1 MLRFQVYRCKD
12 RKKISTFAASNGMV
26 MKFFKKKE
34 NNYKAVSITAL
45 TWKRFKKEWEG
56 MVSLGFICLV
66 ILISILGYLIT
77 PDSTPYC
84 NHQQLEIAL
93 RKPGFTVDLLQ
104 LKPGHEV
111 THVGPLQ
118 KMLFGQP
125 ALYQTVPIKAWR
137 DAGDFIEVQL
147 FEQQDWVRYA
157 KADIAK
163 TPVVTRKFRLGTD
176 RYGRDVLSQ
185 LMMGSRVSLS
195 VGFLSIFI
203 ALVIGITVGSIAGYY
218 RGKVDDVLMFIIN
231 VVWSIP
237 TLLLVIAISFALGK
251 GFWQIFIAIGLTMWV
266 DIARVVR
273 GQVIS
278 LREQDFVESGKALGF
293 NNIRIIF
300 KHILPNITG
309 TIIVIAASNFSS
321 AILMEAGLSFLGL
334 GVQPPMPSW
343 GMMMKENY
351 AYIVL
356 DNAYLAIVPGIAIML
371 LVLSFMLIGN
381 ALRNAMDVRS

>member
-1 MLRFQVYRCKD
+1 M
-12 RKKISTFAASNGMV
+12 
-26 MKFFKKKE
+26 MKFFKKKSKE
-34 NNYKAVSITAL
+34 YEAVSLSAL
-45 TWKRFKKEWEG
+45 AWKRFKKEKEG
-56 MVSLGFICLV
+56 MISLAFIALV
-66 ILISILGYLIT
+66 IIVAILGYLIT
-77 PDSTPYC
+77 PDSTPHC

-93 RKPGFTVDLLQ
+93 QPPGFSVDMLQ
-104 LKPGHEV
+104 EKQDLDIEQ
-111 THVGPLQ
+111 VGGFR

-125 ALYQTVPIKAWR
+125 STYRTIPIHSDYR
-137 DAGDFIEVQL
+137 EAGDAYR
-147 FEQQDWVRYA
+147 VRLWGEKAFTTYA
-157 KADIAK
+157 KSALAEQAIVHK
-163 TPVVTRKFRLGTD
+163 RFLLGTD

-185 LMMGSRVSLS
+185 LMLGTRVSLA

-203 ALVIGITVGSIAGYY
+203 ALVIGITVGAVAGYY
-218 RGKVDDVLMFIIN
+218 RGRVDDILTFIIN

-278 LREQDFVESGKALGF
+278 LREQDFVESGKALGYS
-293 NNIRIIF
+293 NLRIIF

-309 TIIVIAASNFSS
+309 TVIVISASNFSS
-321 AILMEAGLSFLGL
+321 AILTEAGLSFLGL
-334 GVQPPMPSW
+334 GVQPPTPSW

-356 DNAYLAIVPGIAIML
+356 DKAYLAIVPGIAIML

-381 ALRNAMDVRS
+381 ALRNAMDVRG

>member
-1 MLRFQVYRCKD
+1 MIFP
-12 RKKISTFAASNGMV
+12 
-26 MKFFKKKE
+26 KKKKRAE
-34 NNYKAVSITAL
+34 ERAVSLSKLA
-45 TWKRFKKEWEG
+45 WNRFKKEKEG
-56 MVSLGFICLV
+56 VISLFFVAFVVLV
-66 ILISILGYLIT
+66 SILGYLIT
-77 PDSTPYC
+77 PDHTPYC

-93 RKPGFTVDLLQ
+93 RKPGFSVTLLQ
-104 LKPGHEV
+104 VKQEKETEKQPLLKR
-111 THVGPLQ
+111 
-118 KMLFGQP
+118 MLFGQP
-125 ALYQTVPIKAWR
+125 SLYRTVPISQYHEKA
-137 DAGDFIEVQL
+137 DSATVQL
-147 FEQQDWVRYA
+147 FEQNEYASFA
-157 KADIAK
+157 KADLAPAPTI
-163 TPVVTRKFRLGTD
+163 TRKFLLGTD

-185 LMMGSRVSLS
+185 LLIGSRVSLS
-195 VGFLSIFI
+195 VGFMSIFI
-203 ALVIGITVGSIAGYY
+203 ALVIGITVGAMAGYY
-218 RGKVDDVLMFIIN
+218 RGKVDDILLFIIN

-293 NNIRIIF
+293 SNLRIIF

-309 TIIVIAASNFSS
+309 TIIVVAASNFSS

-334 GVQPPMPSW
+334 VVQPPMPSW

-356 DNAYLAIVPGIAIML
+356 DKAYLAIVPGIAIML

-381 ALRNAMDVRS
+381 AFRNALDVRS

>member
-1 MLRFQVYRCKD
+1 M
-12 RKKISTFAASNGMV
+12 A

-34 NNYKAVSITAL
+34 NKYKAVSITAL

-56 MVSLGFICLV
+56 MVSLGFIILV
-66 ILISILGYLIT
+66 IVVAILGYLVT

-84 NHQQLEIAL
+84 NNVQLEIAL
-93 RKPGFTVDLLQ
+93 RKPGFTVQLLQ
-104 LKPGHEV
+104 VEPGHEV
-111 THVGPLQ
+111 PKVGVLH

-125 ALYQTVPIKAWR
+125 APYQTVPVSAWR
-137 DAGDFIEVQL
+137 DMGDSVEVQL
-147 FEQQDWVRYA
+147 FEQSDRLRYA
-157 KADIAK
+157 KSELAD
-163 TPVVTRKFRLGTD
+163 TPVITRKFRLGTD

-203 ALVIGITVGSIAGYY
+203 ALIIGITVGAVAGYY
-218 RGKVDDVLMFIIN
+218 RGRVDDVLMFIIN

-278 LREQDFVESGKALGF
+278 LREQDFVESGKALGYNSF
-293 NNIRIIF
+293 RIIF

-309 TIIVIAASNFSS
+309 TVIVIAASNFSS

-356 DNAYLAIVPGIAIML
+356 DKAYLAIVPGIAIML

-381 ALRNAMDVRS
+381 ALRNAMDVRN

>member
-1 MLRFQVYRCKD
+1 MPL
-12 RKKISTFAASNGMV
+12 
-26 MKFFKKKE
+26 FKKK
-34 NNYKAVSITAL
+34 NQDHRPVSLSEL
-45 TWKRFKKEWEG
+45 TWKRFKKEKQG
-56 MVSLGFICLV
+56 IIALAY
-66 ILISILGYLIT
+66 ILIIMIVAILGYLIT
-77 PDSTPYC
+77 PDQTPYC

-93 RKPGFTVDLLQ
+93 KKPGFKVLLLNIKNQ
-104 LKPGHEV
+104 QVIEKRNV
-111 THVGPLQ
+111 FK

-125 ALYQTVPIKAWR
+125 AFYRTIPIENYEI
-137 DAGDFIEVQL
+137 AGDSVRVTF
-147 FEQQDWVRYA
+147 FEQEGEYGIGSFALSELRPDE
-157 KADIAK
+157 
-163 TPVVTRKFRLGTD
+163 PVSSKRFLLGTD

-185 LMMGSRVSLS
+185 LMMGSRISLA
-195 VGFLSIFI
+195 VGFISIFI
-203 ALVIGITVGSIAGYY
+203 ALIIGVLVGAVAGFY
-218 RGKVDDVLMFIIN
+218 RGKIDDILMFIIN

-278 LREQDFVESGKALGF
+278 LREQEYVEAGRALGF
-293 NNIRIIF
+293 SNLHIIF
-300 KHILPNITG
+300 KHILPNILG
-309 TIIVIAASNFSS
+309 SVIVISASNFSS

-334 GVQPPMPSW
+334 GVQPPTPSW

-371 LVLSFMLIGN
+371 LVLAFMLIGN
-381 ALRNAMDVRS
+381 ALRNAMDIKN

>member
-1 MLRFQVYRCKD
+1 MNIFKRKPKEYRAT
-12 RKKISTFAASNGMV
+12 SLS
-26 MKFFKKKE
+26 E
-34 NNYKAVSITAL
+34 L
-45 TWKRFKKEWEG
+45 TWQRFKKEKEG
-56 MVSLGFICLV
+56 MVSLGFILVV
-66 ILISILGYLIT
+66 ILVSILGYLIT

-84 NHQQLEIAL
+84 NRQQLEIAL
-93 RKPGFTVDLLQ
+93 RSPGFKVQLLQ
-104 LKPGHEV
+104 VKPEQEV
-111 THVGPLQ
+111 PRHNVFYR
-118 KMLFGQP
+118 MLFGQP
-125 ALYQTVPIKAWR
+125 DQYRSIPISR
-137 DAGDFIEVQL
+137 CEDLGDSVRVVL
-147 FEQQDWVRYA
+147 FEQQITSTYA
-157 KADIAK
+157 KSSLASK
-163 TPVVTRKFRLGTD
+163 PVVSRRFLLGTD

-185 LMMGSRVSLS
+185 LMIGSRVSLA

-203 ALVIGITVGSIAGYY
+203 ALIIGITVGAIAGYY
-218 RGKVDDVLMFIIN
+218 RSKVDDVLTFIIN

-278 LREQDFVESGKALGF
+278 LREQDFVESGRALGYS
-293 NNIRIIF
+293 NARIIF

-309 TIIVIAASNFSS
+309 TIIVISASNFSS
-321 AILMEAGLSFLGL
+321 AILNEAGLSFLGL

-356 DNAYLAIVPGIAIML
+356 NKAYLSIAPGLAIML

-381 ALRNAMDVRS
+381 AMRNAMDIRSK

>member
-1 MLRFQVYRCKD
+1 MLNLFR
-12 RKKISTFAASNGMV
+12 I
-26 MKFFKKKE
+26 KKKE
-34 NNYKAVSITAL
+34 ERVVSLSAL
-45 TWKRFKKEWEG
+45 TWQRFKKEWEG
-56 MVSLGFICLV
+56 MVSLGFILLV
-66 ILISILGYLIT
+66 VLVALLGYLIT
-77 PDSTPYC
+77 PDGTPFC

-104 LKPGHEV
+104 VQPDNPVERVGVLRRMLK
-111 THVGPLQ
+111 
-118 KMLFGQP
+118 GQP
-125 ALYQTVPIKAWR
+125 ALYRTIPVSSYTVEKDSVRA
-137 DAGDFIEVQL
+137 VL
-147 FEQQDWVRYA
+147 FERNSSLVYA
-157 KADIAK
+157 LSELAPQ
-163 TPVVTRKFRLGTD
+163 PVVRQKFLLGTD

-185 LMMGSRVSLS
+185 LMMGTRVSLA

-203 ALVIGITVGSIAGYY
+203 ALVIGITVGAVAGYY

-266 DIARVVR
+266 DVARVVR

-278 LREQDFVESGKALGF
+278 LREQDFVESGKALGYNDF
-293 NNIRIIF
+293 RIIF
-300 KHILPNITG
+300 KHILPNVVG

-321 AILMEAGLSFLGL
+321 AILSEAGLSFLGL
-334 GVQPPMPSW
+334 GVLPPMPSW
-343 GMMMKENY
+343 GIMMKENY

-356 DNAYLAIVPGIAIML
+356 DKAYLAIVPGIAIML

-381 ALRNAMDVRS
+381 ALRNAMDVRG

>member
-1 MLRFQVYRCKD
+1 MNIFKRKPKEYRATS
-12 RKKISTFAASNGMV
+12 IS
-26 MKFFKKKE
+26 E
-34 NNYKAVSITAL
+34 L
-45 TWKRFKKEWEG
+45 TWKRFKKEKEG
-56 MVSLGFICLV
+56 MVSLAFILLV
-66 ILISILGYLIT
+66 IIISVLGYLIT
-77 PDSTPYC
+77 PDPTPYC
-84 NHQQLEIAL
+84 NRQQLEIAL
-93 RKPGFTVDLLQ
+93 RGPGFKVEMLQ
-104 LKPGHEV
+104 VQSPQEV
-111 THVGPLQ
+111 PHYNFLRR
-118 KMLFGQP
+118 MLFGQP
-125 ALYQTVPIKAWR
+125 DQYRSIPISSYKEN
-137 DAGDFIEVQL
+137 GNTIEAVL
-147 FEQQDWVRYA
+147 FEHDGEIVTYD
-157 KADIAK
+157 KSELADK
-163 TPVVTRKFRLGTD
+163 PVITRRFLLGTD

-185 LMMGSRVSLS
+185 LMIGSRVSLS

-203 ALVIGITVGSIAGYY
+203 ALIIGIGVGAVAGYY
-218 RGKVDDVLMFIIN
+218 RGKVDDVLTFIIN

-278 LREQDFVESGKALGF
+278 LREQDFVESGRALGF
-293 NNIRIIF
+293 SNLRIIF

-321 AILMEAGLSFLGL
+321 AILNEAGLSFLGL

-356 DNAYLAIVPGIAIML
+356 QKAYLSIAPGLAIML
-371 LVLSFMLIGN
+371 LVLAFMLVGN
-381 ALRNAMDVRS
+381 ALRNAMDIRN

>member
-1 MLRFQVYRCKD
+1 MSL
-12 RKKISTFAASNGMV
+12 
-26 MKFFKKKE
+26 FKKKPKE
-34 NNYKAVSITAL
+34 YQSVSLSAL
-45 TWKRFKKEWEG
+45 TWKRFKREWEG
-56 MVSLGFICLV
+56 MISLGFVALV
-66 ILISILGYLIT
+66 ILVAILGYVIT
-77 PDSTPYC
+77 PDSTPHC

-93 RKPGFTVDLLQ
+93 RKPGFSVDMLQVKQGYDVPKVNFFQKLLN
-104 LKPGHEV
+104 
-111 THVGPLQ
+111 
-118 KMLFGQP
+118 GQP
-125 ALYQTVPIKAWR
+125 AEYQTIPVSNYKNT
-137 DAGDFIEVQL
+137 GDSVRAQL
-147 FEQQDWVRYA
+147 FEQNDWVCYA
-157 KADIAK
+157 KQDLAD
-163 TPVVTRKFRLGTD
+163 TPIQSYRFALGTD

-185 LMMGSRVSLS
+185 LMLGTRVSLA

-203 ALVIGITVGSIAGYY
+203 ALLIGITVGAIAGYY
-218 RGKVDDVLMFIIN
+218 RGKVDDVLTFIIN

-278 LREQDFVESGKALGF
+278 LREQDFVESGKALGY
-293 NNIRIIF
+293 NNFRIIF

-309 TIIVIAASNFSS
+309 TVIVISASNFSS
-321 AILMEAGLSFLGL
+321 AILTEAGLSFLGL

-356 DNAYLAIVPGIAIML
+356 DKAYLAIVPGIAIML

-381 ALRNAMDVRS
+381 ALRNAMDVRG

>member
-1 MLRFQVYRCKD
+1 MRARL
-12 RKKISTFAASNGMV
+12 
-26 MKFFKKKE
+26 
-34 NNYKAVSITAL
+34 
-45 TWKRFKKEWEG
+45 
-56 MVSLGFICLV
+56 
-66 ILISILGYLIT
+66 
-77 PDSTPYC
+77 
-84 NHQQLEIAL
+84 LE
-93 RKPGFTVDLLQ
+93 Q
-104 LKPGHEV
+104 S
-111 THVGPLQ
+111 
-118 KMLFGQP
+118 
-125 ALYQTVPIKAWR
+125 
-137 DAGDFIEVQL
+137 
-147 FEQQDWVRYA
+147 DWVTYTLA
-157 KADIAK
+157 ELADP
-163 TPVVTRKFRLGTD
+163 PVVTRKFLLGTD

-185 LMMGSRVSLS
+185 LMMGTRVSLA

-203 ALVIGITVGSIAGYY
+203 ALVIGIAVGAIAGYY

-278 LREQDFVESGKALGF
+278 LREQDFVESGKALGY
-293 NNIRIIF
+293 NNPRIIF

-309 TIIVIAASNFSS
+309 TVIVIAASNFSS
-321 AILMEAGLSFLGL
+321 AILTEAGLSFLGL

-356 DNAYLAIVPGIAIML
+356 DKAYLAIVPGIAIML

-381 ALRNAMDVRS
+381 ALRNAMDVRN

>member
-1 MLRFQVYRCKD
+1 MAMNL
-12 RKKISTFAASNGMV
+12 
-26 MKFFKKKE
+26 FKKKKQTE
-34 NNYKAVSITAL
+34 YKATSLTEL
-45 TWKRFKKEWEG
+45 TWQRFKKEWEG
-56 MVSLGFICLV
+56 MVSLGFILLV
-66 ILISILGYLIT
+66 TLVAVLGYLIT

-93 RKPGFTVDLLQ
+93 RSPGFTVQELQ
-104 LKPGHEV
+104 VRPEHDVPK
-111 THVGPLQ
+111 VGFVR

-125 ALYQTVPIKAWR
+125 AQYRTIPVSDVRLSEDSV
-137 DAGDFIEVQL
+137 
-147 FEQQDWVRYA
+147 WVRPLEQDEWMTFSRQEVA
-157 KADIAK
+157 PK
-163 TPVVTRKFRLGTD
+163 PVITKRFLLGTD

-185 LMMGSRVSLS
+185 LMLGTRVSLS

-203 ALVIGITVGSIAGYY
+203 ALIIGIIVGAVAGYY
-218 RGKVDDVLMFIIN
+218 RGRVDDVLMFIIN

-278 LREQDFVESGKALGF
+278 LREQEFVESGRALGYS
-293 NNIRIIF
+293 NLRIIF

-321 AILMEAGLSFLGL
+321 AILTEAGLSFLGL
-334 GVQPPMPSW
+334 GVQPPTPSW

-356 DNAYLAIVPGIAIML
+356 DKAYLALVPGAAIML
-371 LVLSFMLIGN
+371 LVLSFMLIGS
-381 ALRNAMDVRS
+381 ALRNAMDVRG

>member
-1 MLRFQVYRCKD
+1 MS
-12 RKKISTFAASNGMV
+12 I
-26 MKFFKKKE
+26 FKKKPKE
-34 NNYKAVSITAL
+34 YQSVSLSAL
-45 TWKRFKKEWEG
+45 TWKRFKREWEG
-56 MVSLGFICLV
+56 MISLGFILLV
-66 ILISILGYLIT
+66 VLVSILGYLIT
-77 PDSTPYC
+77 PDSTPHC

-93 RKPGFTVDLLQ
+93 RKPGFSVEMLQ
-104 LKPGHEV
+104 VKQNIEV
-111 THVGPLQ
+111 EKVNFLQ
-118 KMLFGQP
+118 KMLNGQP
-125 ALYQTVPIKAWR
+125 SAYQTVPTSKSI
-137 DAGDFIEVQL
+137 DTGDSLRVQP
-147 FEQQDWVRYA
+147 FEQTDWISYA
-157 KADIAK
+157 KSDLAN
-163 TPVVTRKFRLGTD
+163 TPVVRHTFRLGTD

-185 LMMGSRVSLS
+185 LMLGTRVSLA

-203 ALVIGITVGSIAGYY
+203 ALIIGITVGAVAGYY
-218 RGKVDDVLMFIIN
+218 RGKVDDVLTFIIN

-278 LREQDFVESGKALGF
+278 LREQDFVESGKALGYS
-293 NNIRIIF
+293 NLRIIF

-309 TIIVIAASNFSS
+309 TVIVISASNFSS
-321 AILMEAGLSFLGL
+321 AILTEAGLSFLGL

-356 DNAYLAIVPGIAIML
+356 DKAYLAIVPGIAIML

-381 ALRNAMDVRS
+381 ALRNAMDVRG

>member
-1 MLRFQVYRCKD
+1 MSL
-12 RKKISTFAASNGMV
+12 S
-26 MKFFKKKE
+26 
-34 NNYKAVSITAL
+34 AL

-56 MVSLGFICLV
+56 MLSLGFIFLV
-66 ILISILGYLIT
+66 VIVAILGYLIT
-77 PDSTPYC
+77 PDSSPYC

-93 RKPGFTVDLLQ
+93 RKPGFSVELLQ
-104 LKPGHEV
+104 VKPATEV
-111 THVGPLQ
+111 SKVGPLR

-125 ALYQTVPIKAWR
+125 AFYQTIPVSQYKETSDSVR
-137 DAGDFIEVQL
+137 VRL
-147 FEQQDWVRYA
+147 FEQREWVSYA
-157 KADIAK
+157 KSNLAEK
-163 TPVVTRKFRLGTD
+163 PVVKRKFLLGTD

-195 VGFLSIFI
+195 VGFLSIFF

-218 RGKVDDVLMFIIN
+218 RGKVDDVLMFILN

-278 LREQDFVESGKALGF
+278 LREQDFVESGKALGYSNF
-293 NNIRIIF
+293 RIIF
-300 KHILPNITG
+300 KHIIPNITG

-356 DNAYLAIVPGIAIML
+356 DKAYLAIVPGVAIML

>member
-1 MLRFQVYRCKD
+1 MNIFKRKPKEYRAT
-12 RKKISTFAASNGMV
+12 SLS
-26 MKFFKKKE
+26 E
-34 NNYKAVSITAL
+34 L
-45 TWKRFKKEWEG
+45 TWQRFKKEKEG
-56 MVSLGFICLV
+56 MASLGFILLV
-66 ILISILGYLIT
+66 ILISVLGYLIT
-77 PDSTPYC
+77 PDPTPYC
-84 NHQQLEIAL
+84 NRQQLEIAL
-93 RKPGFTVDLLQ
+93 REPGFRVDMLQ
-104 LKPGHEV
+104 VRLSQEV
-111 THVGPLQ
+111 PHHNFLYR
-118 KMLFGQP
+118 MLFGQP
-125 ALYQTVPIKAWR
+125 DQYRSVPVSR
-137 DAGDFIEVQL
+137 YEVRGDTIAAVL
-147 FEQQDWVRYA
+147 FEHDGSIVTYA
-157 KADIAK
+157 KSELADK
-163 TPVVTRKFRLGTD
+163 PVVSRRFLLGTD

-185 LMMGSRVSLS
+185 LMIGSRVSLS

-203 ALVIGITVGSIAGYY
+203 ALIIGIGVGAVAGYY
-218 RGKVDDVLMFIIN
+218 RGKVDDVLTFIIN

-278 LREQDFVESGKALGF
+278 LREQDFVESGHALGF
-293 NNIRIIF
+293 SNLRIIF

-321 AILMEAGLSFLGL
+321 AILNEAGLSFLGL

-356 DNAYLAIVPGIAIML
+356 HKAYLSIAPGLAIML
-371 LVLSFMLIGN
+371 LVLAFMLVGN
-381 ALRNAMDVRS
+381 ALRNAMDIRSS

>member
-1 MLRFQVYRCKD
+1 MQL
-12 RKKISTFAASNGMV
+12 
-26 MKFFKKKE
+26 FKKKPKE
-34 NNYKAVSITAL
+34 YRATSLSEL
-45 TWKRFKKEWEG
+45 TWQRFKKEKEG
-56 MVSLGFICLV
+56 MLSLGFIVIV
-66 ILISILGYLIT
+66 ILVAVLGYLIT
-77 PDSTPYC
+77 PDSTPHC

-93 RKPGFTVDLLQ
+93 QSPGFSVNMLQ
-104 LKPGHEV
+104 EKQGRDIPEV
-111 THVGPLQ
+111 SFFK
-118 KMLFGQP
+118 KMLTGQPAIYHTIPISKYKETPDSIHAQLFGQS
-125 ALYQTVPIKAWR
+125 
-137 DAGDFIEVQL
+137 
-147 FEQQDWVRYA
+147 DWVTYA
-157 KADIAK
+157 KADLAEN
-163 TPVVTRKFRLGTD
+163 PVIHKKFVLGTD

-185 LMMGSRVSLS
+185 LMMGSRVSLA

-203 ALVIGITVGSIAGYY
+203 ALVIGITVGAIAGYY
-218 RGKVDDVLMFIIN
+218 RGKVDDVLTFIIN

-273 GQVIS
+273 GQVMS
-278 LREQDFVESGKALGF
+278 LREQDFVESGKALGYS
-293 NNIRIIF
+293 NLRIIF

-309 TIIVIAASNFSS
+309 TVIVISASNFSS
-321 AILMEAGLSFLGL
+321 AILTEAGLSFLGL

-356 DNAYLAIVPGIAIML
+356 DKAYLAIVPGIAIML

>member
-1 MLRFQVYRCKD
+1 MS
-12 RKKISTFAASNGMV
+12 I
-26 MKFFKKKE
+26 FKKKP
-34 NNYKAVSITAL
+34 NDYKSVSLSAL

-56 MVSLGFICLV
+56 MISLAFIVLV
-66 ILISILGYLIT
+66 VLVSILGYLIT
-77 PDSTPYC
+77 PDHSPHC

-93 RKPGFTVDLLQ
+93 RKPGFSVELLQ
-104 LKPGHEV
+104 VQQPIAAPKV
-111 THVGPLQ
+111 SFFQ
-118 KMLFGQP
+118 KMLNGQP
-125 ALYQTVPIKAWR
+125 YHYQTVPISKSI
-137 DAGDFIEVQL
+137 DAGDSLRVQL
-147 FEQQDWVRYA
+147 FEQSDWASYA
-157 KADIAK
+157 KSDLAN
-163 TPVVTRKFRLGTD
+163 TPVVRHTFRLGTD

-185 LMMGSRVSLS
+185 LMIGTRVSLA

-203 ALVIGITVGSIAGYY
+203 ALVIGITVGAIAGFY
-218 RGKVDDVLMFIIN
+218 RGKVDDVLTFIIN

-278 LREQDFVESGKALGF
+278 LREQDFVESGKALGYS
-293 NNIRIIF
+293 NLRIIF

-309 TIIVIAASNFSS
+309 TVIVISASNFSS
-321 AILMEAGLSFLGL
+321 AILTEAGLSFLGL

-356 DNAYLAIVPGIAIML
+356 DKAYLAIVPGIAIML

-381 ALRNAMDVRS
+381 ALRNAMDVRG

>member
-1 MLRFQVYRCKD
+1 MS
-12 RKKISTFAASNGMV
+12 I
-26 MKFFKKKE
+26 FKKKP
-34 NNYKAVSITAL
+34 NDYKSVSLSAL

-56 MVSLGFICLV
+56 MISLAFIVLV
-66 ILISILGYLIT
+66 VLVSILGYLIT
-77 PDSTPYC
+77 PDHSPHC

-93 RKPGFTVDLLQ
+93 RKPGFTVELLQ
-104 LKPGHEV
+104 VQQPIAAPKV
-111 THVGPLQ
+111 SFFQ
-118 KMLFGQP
+118 KMLNGQP
-125 ALYQTVPIKAWR
+125 YPYQTVPISKSI
-137 DAGDFIEVQL
+137 DAGDSLRVQL
-147 FEQQDWVRYA
+147 FEQSDWASYA
-157 KADIAK
+157 KSDLAN
-163 TPVVTRKFRLGTD
+163 TTVVRHTFRLGTD

-185 LMMGSRVSLS
+185 LMIGTRVSLA

-203 ALVIGITVGSIAGYY
+203 ALVIGITVGAIAGFY
-218 RGKVDDVLMFIIN
+218 RGKVDDVLTFIIN

-278 LREQDFVESGKALGF
+278 LREQDFVESGKALGYS
-293 NNIRIIF
+293 NLRIIF

-309 TIIVIAASNFSS
+309 TVIVISASNFSS
-321 AILMEAGLSFLGL
+321 AILTEAGLSFLGL

-356 DNAYLAIVPGIAIML
+356 DKAYLAIVPGIAIML

-381 ALRNAMDVRS
+381 ALRNAMDVRG